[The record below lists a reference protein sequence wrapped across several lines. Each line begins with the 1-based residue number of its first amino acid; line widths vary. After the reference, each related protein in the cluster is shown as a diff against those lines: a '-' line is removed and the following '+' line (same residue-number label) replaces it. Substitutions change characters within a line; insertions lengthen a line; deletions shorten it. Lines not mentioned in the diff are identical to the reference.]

1 MSESRIQIDARGLEC
16 PKPVLLVRQAILE
29 GRPGHI
35 EVRVDTKSARSNVA
49 RFAGTE
55 GYSCAI
61 AEQADGSALLTL
73 AAAAPTTQE
82 TGAADSPAT
91 GSSPIPAEAGAAA
104 GVGAGGRVRTVFI
117 AGDVV
122 GSPPQAVGVPPEAA
136 GVPPEAASTRDQ
148 TLGRVLMRAL
158 LFTLAESDSPP
169 ERIVLMNAG
178 VYLACEPSEH
188 LVNLRRLA
196 GRGVQVFACGTC
208 LQHYGLSDALAVGR
222 VSNMYEIASIL
233 MEGGVL
239 SV

>member
-1 MSESRIQIDARGLEC
+1 MSESRILIDARGLEC
-16 PKPVLLVRQAILE
+16 PRPVMLVRQTILA

-35 EVRVDTKSARSNVA
+35 EVLVDTASARSNVA

-55 GYSCAI
+55 GYSCAV
-61 AEQADGSALLTL
+61 AEKGDGSAALNLV
-73 AAAAPTTQE
+73 AAAEAQQ
-82 TGAADSPAT
+82 GGAAADSPAT
-91 GSSPIPAEAGAAA
+91 ASSPVAAA
-104 GVGAGGRVRTVFI
+104 SVAGGRTRTVFI
-117 AGDVV
+117 ARDVV
-122 GSPPQAVGVPPEAA
+122 GSPPEAVGVPPA
-136 GVPPEAASTRDQ
+136 AASTRDQ
-148 TLGRVLMRAL
+148 TLGRVLMPAF

-208 LQHYGLSDALAVGR
+208 LQQYGLTEALAVGR

>member
-1 MSESRIQIDARGLEC
+1 
-16 PKPVLLVRQAILE
+16 
-29 GRPGHI
+29 
-35 EVRVDTKSARSNVA
+35 
-49 RFAGTE
+49 
-55 GYSCAI
+55 
-61 AEQADGSALLTL
+61 
-73 AAAAPTTQE
+73 
-82 TGAADSPAT
+82 
-91 GSSPIPAEAGAAA
+91 
-104 GVGAGGRVRTVFI
+104 
-117 AGDVV
+117 
-122 GSPPQAVGVPPEAA
+122 
-136 GVPPEAASTRDQ
+136 
-148 TLGRVLMRAL
+148 MRAL